1 MLQSSL
7 YLLETNNNEVSRNVH
22 LKNRFK
28 NGKFTFRCYQSW
40 LILGPGLLMMISL
53 TQGKQDVINSKIHYL
68 SLNSEETNGPISR
81 SNPNIYQTRLKLNSG
96 MKESSKINIDVKFI
110 NNGRPYRV
118 NSKRSKL
125 LRNLKRRKGDLLRQS
140 SGSNH
145 QLTIRTIKHLQNKTA
160 QSEKAEHSSHESG
173 NSDEDS
179 LGDKRENVKILLSNE
194 MGKLESASSQGIF
207 RQISRLFIMVY

>member
-1 MLQSSL
+1 MAN
-7 YLLETNNNEVSRNVH
+7 LL
-22 LKNRFK
+22 L
-28 NGKFTFRCYQSW
+28 RCYQSW

-68 SLNSEETNGPISR
+68 LLNSRETNGPISR
-81 SNPNIYQTRLKLNSG
+81 SKLNTYQTNRLKLNSNI
-96 MKESSKINIDVKFI
+96 KESSKIDIDVKFI

-145 QLTIRTIKHLQNKTA
+145 QLTIKTIKHLKNKTT
-160 QSEKAEHSSHESG
+160 QSEKTEHSSHESG
-173 NSDEDS
+173 ISDEDS
-179 LGDKRENVKILLSNE
+179 LGDKRDNVKILLSNE
-194 MGKLESASSQGIF
+194 MGKVESASPQGIF
-207 RQISRLFIMVY
+207 RQISRLFIMVHF

>member
-1 MLQSSL
+1 MAN
-7 YLLETNNNEVSRNVH
+7 LL
-22 LKNRFK
+22 L
-28 NGKFTFRCYQSW
+28 RCYQSW

-68 SLNSEETNGPISR
+68 SLNSRETNGPISR
-81 SNPNIYQTRLKLNSG
+81 SKLNTYQTNRLKLNSNI
-96 MKESSKINIDVKFI
+96 KESSKIDIDVKFI

-145 QLTIRTIKHLQNKTA
+145 QLTIKTIKHLKNKTT
-160 QSEKAEHSSHESG
+160 QSEKTEHSSHESG
-173 NSDEDS
+173 ISDEDS
-179 LGDKRENVKILLSNE
+179 LGDKRDNVKILLSNE
-194 MGKLESASSQGIF
+194 MGKVESASPQGIF
-207 RQISRLFIMVY
+207 RQISRLFIMVHF